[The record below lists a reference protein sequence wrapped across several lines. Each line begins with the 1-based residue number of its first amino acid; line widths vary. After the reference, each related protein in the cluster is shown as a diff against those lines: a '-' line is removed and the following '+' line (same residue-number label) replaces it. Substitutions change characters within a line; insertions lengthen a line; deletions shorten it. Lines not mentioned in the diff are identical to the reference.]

1 MKSSA
6 RHWIP
11 TLTFTLVEDETP
23 AWHLFALPFDPGPMY
38 WYGIRE
44 SGWMEGWRAWKRETD
59 DDRSPKNS
67 WKRGKNARR
76 YEAEN
81 RSPPS
86 ADALPGFFYG
96 SAPPPPLLLF
106 LQGGTSLRRQ
116 QDKKSSLFWATSLS
130 VITDSLCTSKACT
143 AVVSLILQANEFFK
157 HSKPAL
163 L

>member
-1 MKSSA
+1 M
-6 RHWIP
+6 
-11 TLTFTLVEDETP
+11 TFICPSLRPYVLVFEIENRVG
-23 AWHLFALPFDPGPMY
+23 WKVEGREKERPMTIDLRR
-38 WYGIRE
+38 IRE
-44 SGWMEGWRAWKRETD
+44 KEEKT
-59 DDRSPKNS
+59 
-67 WKRGKNARR
+67 RR